1 MKPGELADQQR
12 DRPTRALPLLGR
24 RALVTGAGTG
34 IGRAIAVRFA
44 EAGSNVV
51 VHFHRNERGAADV
64 VEQIRSLERRS
75 LSISADLA
83 DEGEPIRVVDAAI
96 AFLGGLDILVNNAGV
111 TATASI
117 AEASPLDFDRLFSIN
132 VRAGFLSAQRALSAL
147 STSEAPAILFI
158 TSVHGKAGLP
168 GHSIYGA
175 TKGALIA
182 LTRQLAI
189 ELAPRG
195 IRVNAIGPGLI
206 EVPRYF
212 EIPGYSTGD
221 GAHLLPL
228 GRVGRPEDVAEAAVF
243 LASDAASFITGQV
256 LWVDGGTTARA
267 AIDWEPI
274 DPEPSLKGA

>member
-1 MKPGELADQQR
+1 M
-12 DRPTRALPLLGR
+12 LGR

-44 EAGSNVV
+44 EAGANVV
-51 VHFHRNERGAADV
+51 VHFHRNEGGAADV
-64 VEQIRSLERRS
+64 LEQIRSMERRC

-83 DEGEPIRVVDAAI
+83 DEREPIRVVDAAI
-96 AFLGGLDILVNNAGV
+96 AFLDGLDILVNNAGV

-117 AEASPLDFDRLFSIN
+117 EEASRTDFDRLFSIN
-132 VRAGFLSAQRALSAL
+132 VRAGFLSTQRALAAL
-147 STSEAPAILFI
+147 SSSEGPAILFI
-158 TSVHGKAGLP
+158 TSVHGTAGLP

-212 EIPGYSTGD
+212 EMPGYSTND
-221 GAHLLPL
+221 GAQLLPL

-267 AIDWEPI
+267 AIDWNRSTP
-274 DPEPSLKGA
+274 